1 MMQQDAEKIP
11 MYRIY
16 GSIAQSYLLY
26 ALRIVQRAMH
36 FSIKSRPFVQLI
48 HVMIIR

>member
-1 MMQQDAEKIP
+1 MQNKIH
-11 MYRIY
+11 MYRIC
-16 GSIAQSYLLY
+16 GNNAQSYIF
-26 ALRIVQRAMH
+26 IVRFAHCAAMH